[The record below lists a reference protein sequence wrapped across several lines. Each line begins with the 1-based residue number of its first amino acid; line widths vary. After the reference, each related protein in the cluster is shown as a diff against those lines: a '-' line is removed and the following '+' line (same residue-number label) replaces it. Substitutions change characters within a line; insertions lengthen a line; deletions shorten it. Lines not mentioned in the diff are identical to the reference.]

1 MLYVASSLLLHFT
14 SFFFLYFCFL
24 CASFI
29 ICAST
34 NCGVNRCG
42 HFFFL
47 LIINVRVLS
56 VFLLLFFFF
65 ARLLKKQQ
73 KTVFFPCIAAA
84 LFNLV
89 ACVFLSICVGG
100 GSLKGI
106 LYICEVKLHSVL
118 SLLFFFFLNIIHVGD
133 LPCRDEACNR
143 LRNQTQKQK
152 KKSETEGSFSL
163 FSCRVRLL
171 FFFHKLPCF
180 NS

>member
-1 MLYVASSLLLHFT
+1 MW
-14 SFFFLYFCFL
+14 SF
-24 CASFI
+24 
-29 ICAST
+29 
-34 NCGVNRCG
+34 
-42 HFFFL
+42 FFFL

-56 VFLLLFFFF
+56 VFLLFFFF

-118 SLLFFFFLNIIHVGD
+118 SLLFFFFLILFTLVFFPAATRHVIGSETK
-133 LPCRDEACNR
+133 P
-143 LRNQTQKQK
+143 K
-152 KKSETEGSFSL
+152 KKKEIG
-163 FSCRVRLL
+163 
-171 FFFHKLPCF
+171 
-180 NS
+180 N

>member
-1 MLYVASSLLLHFT
+1 MASSLLLHFT

-42 HFFFL
+42 HFFFFC
-47 LIINVRVLS
+47 LS
-56 VFLLLFFFF
+56 SMCGYYLSFFFFFFFF

-73 KTVFFPCIAAA
+73 KTVFFPGIAAA

-118 SLLFFFFLNIIHVGD
+118 SLLFFFFFNIIHVGD

-143 LRNQTQKQK
+143 LRNQTK
-152 KKSETEGSFSL
+152 KKKRNRKLKVL
-163 FSCRVRLL
+163 FRYSAAG
-171 FFFHKLPCF
+171 
-180 NS
+180 